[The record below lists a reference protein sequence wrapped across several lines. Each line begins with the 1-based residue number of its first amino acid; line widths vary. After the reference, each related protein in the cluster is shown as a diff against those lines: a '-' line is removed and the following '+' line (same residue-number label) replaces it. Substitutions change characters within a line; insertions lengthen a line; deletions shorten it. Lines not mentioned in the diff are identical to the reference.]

1 MTALLDTI
9 AMAFATLRGNVLRS
23 ALTLLGIV
31 IGVAAEA
38 SVKSGLVVDIAS
50 LLKEHGVNPAEIG
63 MA

>member
-31 IGVAAEA
+31 IGASTVVA
-38 SVKSGLVVDIAS
+38 LI
-50 LLKEHGVNPAEIG
+50 
-63 MA
+63 